1 MCRLNHWTNRVQ
13 RFRNTVEGLFSVHSY
28 HEKNLHPVWTC
39 WSVQRGFT
47 EIPIK
52 RTNSSNSL
60 LKGSVTSTPVVKRR
74 DPSLRRE
81 PSYDRSPQKNSL
93 RREPSYDRSP
103 EKPSLRRE
111 PSYDRSPQ
119 KNSLRREPSYD
130 RSPETVKTSSSNEQ
144 YSYESRP
151 RINSQTFR

>member
-1 MCRLNHWTNRVQ
+1 MFLL
-13 RFRNTVEGLFSVHSY
+13 FVERGPTISSD
-28 HEKNLHPVWTC
+28 
-39 WSVQRGFT
+39 RGFT